1 MRSIDDVTGE
11 HKALTLE
18 CMFSGFFLGKEND
31 KGRGEKTRKKS
42 TRLEKKP
49 EGSQA
54 TVLGSLWPLGR
65 ARFEI
70 RSTKDGFSQV

>member
-1 MRSIDDVTGE
+1 MRSIGDVTGE
-11 HKALTLE
+11 HRALTLE
-18 CMFSGFFLGKEND
+18 CMFSVFGGKETD
-31 KGRGEKTRKKS
+31 EGRGEKKREKS
-42 TRLEKKP
+42 TRLGKKP

-65 ARFEI
+65 ASFEI